1 MVDVICGG
9 LNTSS
14 MSKKSK
20 RKKKPCVNKST
31 HDIAIRKGHQK
42 CLKNNGRPTFL
53 QRNGSYLII
62 LLVFYFSFLLL
73 TPLGTF
79 NAWINPG
86 EHTGYYSI
94 TKIDAGDDA
103 GYYAYLRSAF
113 FDCDIDFFNEK
124 GYYHFDT
131 ITPTGYSIN
140 YWSVGSAV
148 LWIPF
153 FLIGHAI
160 ASIYSFLGY
169 QIGVDGYAFPY
180 HALVGIGSSLCVFLG
195 LILNLSLLK
204 KYFSEKA
211 SLIAT
216 ITLFLSTPLPY
227 YTFIRQ
233 RMSHS
238 GEFLLMVLFIY
249 SWVLYRS
256 KCKNA
261 LGSLLLG
268 ISAGMLCSI
277 RLNTGMFLLI
287 PFLDFL
293 IHAIRGIYERKF
305 SELKL
310 LGRNVLLMV
319 IAYAIVVLPQL
330 VAWATILGKP
340 LPPTSHV
347 SFTLSNIF
355 QNILYVLVGKDWG
368 VFITEPVW
376 IFGLIG
382 LAVFIKMEK
391 RVGIIFFLCLLTSL
405 VICAGFLNEASFGHR
420 FVLNCNIILSFGVA
434 ALIDSVKMKRKIIV
448 TSCVSLVLIV
458 WNYFLLIQYKVLM
471 TYNDQLF
478 AVKAFRNIP
487 EILSHKQSVLLRST
501 SFFKLAFSENA
512 ALSSYMDYFFLLLL
526 PLLALF
532 LSVILLSVFLRLSRA
547 RLEKSVLFLTTFCM
561 VFFIILDGASLGLHK
576 RKTEGEKCFRYK
588 QAALSSLKRGWPEK
602 ALRYL
607 EEAGTL
613 KIDVGDI
620 NSYDEKTLNEHL
632 GNTLNAHAV
641 KYYKD
646 NKIQE
651 AIRLFSKAVKLDSGS
666 AEIHKNLGAL
676 FYYDLKDY
684 QKALL
689 HFQRSLELSPNQ
701 KQAETL
707 KGLVG
712 VLKRRG
718 TKDYSK

>member
-1 MVDVICGG
+1 
-9 LNTSS
+9 
-14 MSKKSK
+14 
-20 RKKKPCVNKST
+20 
-31 HDIAIRKGHQK
+31 
-42 CLKNNGRPTFL
+42 
-53 QRNGSYLII
+53 
-62 LLVFYFSFLLL
+62 
-73 TPLGTF
+73 
-79 NAWINPG
+79 
-86 EHTGYYSI
+86 
-94 TKIDAGDDA
+94 
-103 GYYAYLRSAF
+103 
-113 FDCDIDFFNEK
+113 
-124 GYYHFDT
+124 
-131 ITPTGYSIN
+131 
-140 YWSVGSAV
+140 
-148 LWIPF
+148 
-153 FLIGHAI
+153 
-160 ASIYSFLGY
+160 
-169 QIGVDGYAFPY
+169 
-180 HALVGIGSSLCVFLG
+180 
-195 LILNLSLLK
+195 
-204 KYFSEKA
+204 
-211 SLIAT
+211 
-216 ITLFLSTPLPY
+216 
-227 YTFIRQ
+227 
-233 RMSHS
+233 
-238 GEFLLMVLFIY
+238 MVLFIY

-261 LGSLLLG
+261 LGYLLLG

-293 IHAIRGIYERKF
+293 VQAIRGFYERKF

-319 IAYAIVVLPQL
+319 VAYIVVVLPQL
-330 VAWATILGKP
+330 VAWGTILGKL
-340 LPPTSHV
+340 LPPASHV
-347 SFTLSNIF
+347 SFTLTNIF
-355 QNILYVLVGKDWG
+355 QNILYVFVGKDWG
-368 VFITEPVW
+368 VFITEPAW

-391 RVGIIFFLCLLTSL
+391 RVSIIFSLCLLTSL
-405 VICAGFLNEASFGHR
+405 VICSGFLNEASFGHR
-420 FVLNCNIILSFGVA
+420 FILNCNIILSFGVA

-458 WNYFLLIQYKVLM
+458 WNY
-471 TYNDQLF
+471 
-478 AVKAFRNIP
+478 
-487 EILSHKQSVLLRST
+487 
-501 SFFKLAFSENA
+501 
-512 ALSSYMDYFFLLLL
+512 FLLLL

-561 VFFIILDGASLGLHK
+561 VFFIVLDGASLGLHK
-576 RKTEGEKCFRYK
+576 GKTEGEKYFRYK

-632 GNTLNAHAV
+632 GNTLNAHAI

-651 AIRLFSKAVKLDSGS
+651 AIRLFSKAIELDSGS

-701 KQAETL
+701 EQAETL
-707 KGLVG
+707 RGLVG
-712 VLKRRG
+712 VLKRSG